1 MKNPRIYVGTWA
13 KYNAGSLSGE
23 WLALRDYDNYSEL
36 CEVMRA
42 IHEDES
48 DPEPMIQ
55 DCEDFPEGFSVVS
68 GSLSEEEYND
78 IIKACKEEEEEEE
91 SAGAE
96 EEEEETPSTRAEEGS
111 TPSTEEETP
120 GAEEESQT
128 AVTVCKYSEKAIAV
142 IGNTRPFA
150 DVLRANGGRFN
161 ARLSCGAG
169 WIFQATK
176 RDTIIEALKAAG
188 ATVRESDTVP
198 ARNSSNSS
206 NSSTRRNSSTGRN
219 GGEYPDTAMGGQKV
233 VSEYAEKR
241 GDPEY
246 YKSRFSTGIRFP
258 EGVYLFQKPRIE
270 NDFCFRDEGPEYDY
284 YKELCNNKKLLE
296 EHFIAHNMEQ
306 VREPKEGEKMYIIK
320 DSWSTDGRVYIRWA
334 DYPFGAANDQIVR
347 EATERE
353 EQEYRLQLRAVR
365 AEFGKRIDKYLKR
378 FGTSKLQIWSYWA
391 DR

>member
-23 WLALRDYDNYSEL
+23 WLALKDYDNYSEL

-55 DCEDFPEGFSVVS
+55 DCDDFPEGFSVVS

-78 IIKACKEEEEEEE
+78 ILQACRDEEEEE
-91 SAGAE
+91 SRGA
-96 EEEEETPSTRAEEGS
+96 EEEETPSTE
-111 TPSTEEETP
+111 STEEETP
-120 GAEEESQT
+120 GNKEESRG

-142 IGNTRPFA
+142 IGDTRPFA

-161 ARLSCGAG
+161 ARLSCGPG

-188 ATVRESDTVP
+188 ATVRESDAVP
-198 ARNSSNSS
+198 ARNSSNSATKR
-206 NSSTRRNSSTGRN
+206 NGSTKRN
-219 GGEYPDTAMGGQKV
+219 GGGYPDTAIGGQKV
-233 VSEYAEKR
+233 VSEYGEKR
-241 GDPEY
+241 GDLEY

-258 EGVYLFQKPRIE
+258 EGVYLFEKPRIE

-306 VREPKEGEKMYIIK
+306 VREPKEGETMYIIK
-320 DSWSTDGRVYIRWA
+320 DSWSTDGRVFIRWA
-334 DYPFGAANDQIVR
+334 NYPYSANDQIVR

-353 EQEYRLQLRAVR
+353 KQEYRLQLRAVR
-365 AEFGKRIDKYLKR
+365 AEFGKRVDRYLKR
-378 FGTSKLQIWSYWA
+378 FGTSKLHIWSYWA

>member
-78 IIKACKEEEEEEE
+78 ILKACKEEEEEEE

-96 EEEEETPSTRAEEGS
+96 EESTEEE
-111 TPSTEEETP
+111 STEEETP

-128 AVTVCKYSEKAIAV
+128 AVTVCKYSEKAIVV

-206 NSSTRRNSSTGRN
+206 NSSNRRNSSTGRN
-219 GGEYPDTAMGGQKV
+219 GGGYPDTAMGGQKV

-246 YKSRFSTGIRFP
+246 YKSRFSTGIRLP
-258 EGVYLFQKPRIE
+258 EGIYLFQKPRIE

-306 VREPKEGEKMYIIK
+306 VREPEEGEKMYIIK
-320 DSWSTDGRVYIRWA
+320 DSWSTDGQVYIRWSN
-334 DYPFGAANDQIVR
+334 YPYIPARDQIVR

-378 FGTSKLQIWSYWA
+378 FGTSKLHIWSYWA

>member
-1 MKNPRIYVGTWA
+1 M
-13 KYNAGSLSGE
+13 
-23 WLALRDYDNYSEL
+23 
-36 CEVMRA
+36 
-42 IHEDES
+42 
-48 DPEPMIQ
+48 
-55 DCEDFPEGFSVVS
+55 
-68 GSLSEEEYND
+68 
-78 IIKACKEEEEEEE
+78 KACKEEEEEEE

-96 EEEEETPSTRAEEGS
+96 EESTEEE
-111 TPSTEEETP
+111 STEEETP

-128 AVTVCKYSEKAIAV
+128 SVTVCKYSEKAIVV

-176 RDTIIEALKAAG
+176 RDCIIEALKAAG

-219 GGEYPDTAMGGQKV
+219 GGGYPDTAMGGQKV

-306 VREPKEGEKMYIIK
+306 VREPEEGEKMYIIK
-320 DSWSTDGRVYIRWA
+320 DSWSTDSRVYIRWA

-378 FGTSKLQIWSYWA
+378 FGTSKLHIWSYWA

>member
-23 WLALRDYDNYSEL
+23 WLALKDYDNYSEL

-78 IIKACKEEEEEEE
+78 ILKACKEEEEEEE
-91 SAGAE
+91 
-96 EEEEETPSTRAEEGS
+96 EEETPSTES
-111 TPSTEEETP
+111 TESTEEETP
-120 GAEEESQT
+120 GNEEETTGAEEETQT

-142 IGNTRPFA
+142 VGNTRPFA

-161 ARLSCGAG
+161 ARLSCGPG

-176 RDTIIEALKAAG
+176 KDIIIEALKAAG
-188 ATVRESDTVP
+188 AAVRESDTVP
-198 ARNSSNSS
+198 ARNSG
-206 NSSTRRNSSTGRN
+206 NSSTMRN
-219 GGEYPDTAMGGQKV
+219 GGTKRNGGGYPDTAIGGQKV
-233 VSEYAEKR
+233 VIEYGEKR
-241 GDPEY
+241 GDLEY

-284 YKELCNNKKLLE
+284 YKELCNDKKLLE

-306 VREPKEGEKMYIIK
+306 VREPKEGETMYIIK

-334 DYPFGAANDQIVR
+334 NYPYSANDQIVR

-353 EQEYRLQLRAVR
+353 QQEYRLQLRAVR
-365 AEFGKRIDKYLKR
+365 AEFGKRVDKYLKR
-378 FGTSKLQIWSYWA
+378 FGTSKLHIWSYWA

>member
-23 WLALRDYDNYSEL
+23 WLALKDYDNYSEL

-68 GSLSEEEYND
+68 GTLSEEEYND
-78 IIKACKEEEEEEE
+78 IIKACKEEEEEE

-96 EEEEETPSTRAEEGS
+96 EE
-111 TPSTEEETP
+111 STEEETR

-128 AVTVCKYSEKAIAV
+128 AVTVCKYSEKAIVV

-169 WIFQATK
+169 WIFQAAK

-206 NSSTRRNSSTGRN
+206 NSSTRRNGGTGRN
-219 GGEYPDTAMGGQKV
+219 SGGYPDTAIGGQKV
-233 VSEYAEKR
+233 VIEYGEKR
-241 GDPEY
+241 GDLEY

-284 YKELCNNKKLLE
+284 YKELCNDKKLLE

-306 VREPKEGEKMYIIK
+306 VREPKEGETMYIIK
-320 DSWSTDGRVYIRWA
+320 DSWSTDGQVYIRWA
-334 DYPFGAANDQIVR
+334 NYPYSADDQIVR

-365 AEFGKRIDKYLKR
+365 AEFGKRVDRYLKR
-378 FGTSKLQIWSYWA
+378 FGTSKLHIWSYWA

>member
-23 WLALRDYDNYSEL
+23 WLALKDYDNYSEL

-42 IHEDES
+42 IHEDEI

-78 IIKACKEEEEEEE
+78 ILKACREEEEEEQE

-96 EEEEETPSTRAEEGS
+96 EEETPGTESTED
-111 TPSTEEETP
+111 TEEETP
-120 GAEEESQT
+120 G

-142 IGNTRPFA
+142 IGDTRPFA

-161 ARLSCGAG
+161 ARLSCGPG

-176 RDTIIEALKAAG
+176 KDIIVKALKAAG
-188 ATVRESDTVP
+188 AAVSESDTVP
-198 ARNSSNSS
+198 ARNSGNSGNS
-206 NSSTRRNSSTGRN
+206 GNSSTRRNGGTSRN
-219 GGEYPDTAMGGQKV
+219 SGGYPDTAIGGQKV
-233 VSEYAEKR
+233 VIEYGEKR
-241 GDPEY
+241 GDLEY
-246 YKSRFSTGIRFP
+246 YKSRFTTGIRFP

-270 NDFCFRDEGPEYDY
+270 NDFCFSDEGPEYDY
-284 YKELCNNKKLLE
+284 YKELCNDKKLLE

-306 VREPKEGEKMYIIK
+306 VREPKEGETMYIIK
-320 DSWSTDGRVYIRWA
+320 DSWSTDGQVYIRWA
-334 DYPFGAANDQIVR
+334 NYPYSANDQIVR

-353 EQEYRLQLRAVR
+353 QQEYRLQLRAVR
-365 AEFGKRIDKYLKR
+365 AEFGKRVDRYLKR
-378 FGTSKLQIWSYWA
+378 FGTSKLHIWSYWA

>member
-23 WLALRDYDNYSEL
+23 WLALKDYDNYLEL

-78 IIKACKEEEEEEE
+78 ILKACKEEEEEE
-91 SAGAE
+91 SARA
-96 EEEEETPSTRAEEGS
+96 EEETPSTE
-111 TPSTEEETP
+111 STEGETP
-120 GAEEESQT
+120 GNEGET
-128 AVTVCKYSEKAIAV
+128 PGAVTVCKYSEKAIAV
-142 IGNTRPFA
+142 IGDTRPFA

-176 RDTIIEALKAAG
+176 KDIIVEALKAAG
-188 ATVRESDTVP
+188 AAVSESDTVP
-198 ARNSSNSS
+198 ARNSS
-206 NSSTRRNSSTGRN
+206 TRRNGSTGRN
-219 GGEYPDTAMGGQKV
+219 GGGYPDTAIGGQKV
-233 VSEYAEKR
+233 VIEYGEKR
-241 GDPEY
+241 GDLEY

-306 VREPKEGEKMYIIK
+306 VREPKEGETMYIIK
-320 DSWSTDGRVYIRWA
+320 DSWSTDGRVFIRWA
-334 DYPFGAANDQIVR
+334 NYPYIPANDQIVR

-353 EQEYRLQLRAVR
+353 QQEYLLQLRAIR
-365 AEFGKRIDKYLKR
+365 AEFGKRVDRYLKR
-378 FGTSKLQIWSYWA
+378 FGTSKLNIWSYWA

>member
-55 DCEDFPEGFSVVS
+55 DCDDFPEGFSVVS

-78 IIKACKEEEEEEE
+78 ILKACKEEEEEEE
-91 SAGAE
+91 SRGAE
-96 EEEEETPSTRAEEGS
+96 EEETSSTSS
-111 TPSTEEETP
+111 TESTESTEEETP
-120 GAEEESQT
+120 G

-142 IGNTRPFA
+142 IGDTRPFA

-176 RDTIIEALKAAG
+176 KDIIVEALKASG
-188 ATVRESDTVP
+188 AAVSESDTVP
-198 ARNSSNSS
+198 ARNSGNSS
-206 NSSTRRNSSTGRN
+206 NSSTKRNGGTGRNSSG
-219 GGEYPDTAMGGQKV
+219 YPDTAIGGQKV
-233 VSEYAEKR
+233 VIEYGEKR
-241 GDPEY
+241 GDLEY

-258 EGVYLFQKPRIE
+258 EGVYLFEKPRIE

-284 YKELCNNKKLLE
+284 YKELCNDKKLLE

-306 VREPKEGEKMYIIK
+306 VREPKEGETMYIIK

-334 DYPFGAANDQIVR
+334 NYPYSANDQIVR

-353 EQEYRLQLRAVR
+353 QQEYRLQLRAVR
-365 AEFGKRIDKYLKR
+365 AEFGKRVDKYLKR
-378 FGTSKLQIWSYWA
+378 FGISKLHIWSYWA

>member
-23 WLALRDYDNYSEL
+23 WLALKDYDNYSEL

-78 IIKACKEEEEEEE
+78 ILKACKEEEEEEE

-96 EEEEETPSTRAEEGS
+96 EEEEETPGTE
-111 TPSTEEETP
+111 STEEETP
-120 GAEEESQT
+120 GNEEESQT

-176 RDTIIEALKAAG
+176 RDCIIEALKAAG
-188 ATVRESDTVP
+188 ATVRESDAVP
-198 ARNSSNSS
+198 ARNSG
-206 NSSTRRNSSTGRN
+206 NSSTGRN
-219 GGEYPDTAMGGQKV
+219 GGTRRNGGGYPDTAMGGQKV

-258 EGVYLFQKPRIE
+258 EGVYLFQKPRIK

-284 YKELCNNKKLLE
+284 YKELCNDKKLLE

-306 VREPKEGEKMYIIK
+306 VREPEEGENMYIIK
-320 DSWSTDGRVYIRWA
+320 DSWSTDGQVYIRWSN
-334 DYPFGAANDQIVR
+334 YPFGVANDQTVR

-378 FGTSKLQIWSYWA
+378 FGTSKLHIWSYWA

>member
-23 WLALRDYDNYSEL
+23 WLALKDYDNYSEL

-78 IIKACKEEEEEEE
+78 IMKACKEEEEEEE

-96 EEEEETPSTRAEEGS
+96 EESTE
-111 TPSTEEETP
+111 STEEETP

-128 AVTVCKYSEKAIAV
+128 AVTVCKYSEKAIVV

-176 RDTIIEALKAAG
+176 RDCIIEALKAAG

-198 ARNSSNSS
+198 ARNSGNSS
-206 NSSTRRNSSTGRN
+206 NSSNRRNSSTGRN
-219 GGEYPDTAMGGQKV
+219 GGGYPDTAMGGQKV

-246 YKSRFSTGIRFP
+246 YKSRFATGIRFP

-284 YKELCNNKKLLE
+284 YKELCNDKKLLE

-306 VREPKEGEKMYIIK
+306 VREPKEGENMYIIK
-320 DSWSTDGRVYIRWA
+320 DSWSTDGQVYIRWSN
-334 DYPFGAANDQIVR
+334 YPYIPARDQIVR

-378 FGTSKLQIWSYWA
+378 FGTSKLHIWSYWA

>member
-23 WLALRDYDNYSEL
+23 WLALRDYENYSEL

-42 IHEDES
+42 IHEDEI

-78 IIKACKEEEEEEE
+78 IMKACKEEEEEEE

-96 EEEEETPSTRAEEGS
+96 EESTEEE
-111 TPSTEEETP
+111 STEEETP

-128 AVTVCKYSEKAIAV
+128 AVTVCKYSEKAIVV

-176 RDTIIEALKAAG
+176 RDCIIEALKAAG

-219 GGEYPDTAMGGQKV
+219 GGGYPATAMGGQKV

-284 YKELCNNKKLLE
+284 YKELCNDKKLLE
-296 EHFIAHNMEQ
+296 EHFIANNMEQ
-306 VREPKEGEKMYIIK
+306 VREPKEGENMYIIK
-320 DSWSTDGRVYIRWA
+320 DSWSTDGQVYIRWA
-334 DYPFGAANDQIVR
+334 NYPYSADDQIVR

-378 FGTSKLQIWSYWA
+378 FGTSKLHIWSYWA

>member
-23 WLALRDYDNYSEL
+23 WLALKDYDNYSEL

-55 DCEDFPEGFSVVS
+55 DCDDFPEGFSVVS

-78 IIKACKEEEEEEE
+78 ILKACREEEEEEEESTRTEEEE

-96 EEEEETPSTRAEEGS
+96 EETPGTE
-111 TPSTEEETP
+111 STEEETP
-120 GAEEESQT
+120 GNEEET
-128 AVTVCKYSEKAIAV
+128 PGAVTVCKYSEKAIAV
-142 IGNTRPFA
+142 IGDTRPFA

-161 ARLSCGAG
+161 ARLTCGAG

-176 RDTIIEALKAAG
+176 KDSIIEALKVAG
-188 ATVRESDTVP
+188 AAVSESDTVP

-206 NSSTRRNSSTGRN
+206 NRRNGSTRRNSVG
-219 GGEYPDTAMGGQKV
+219 YPDTAIGGQKV
-233 VSEYAEKR
+233 VIEYGEKR
-241 GDPEY
+241 GDLEY

-258 EGVYLFQKPRIE
+258 EGVYLFEKPRIE
-270 NDFCFRDEGPEYDY
+270 NDFCFSDEGPEYDY
-284 YKELCNNKKLLE
+284 YKELCNDKKLLE

-306 VREPKEGEKMYIIK
+306 VREPKEGETMYIIK
-320 DSWSTDGRVYIRWA
+320 DSWSTDGRVFIRWA
-334 DYPFGAANDQIVR
+334 NYPYSANDQIVR

-353 EQEYRLQLRAVR
+353 QQEYRLQLRAVR
-365 AEFGKRIDKYLKR
+365 AEFGKRVNRYLKR
-378 FGTSKLQIWSYWA
+378 FGTSKLHIWSYWA

>member
-23 WLALRDYDNYSEL
+23 WLALKDYDNYSEL

-42 IHEDES
+42 IHEDEI

-78 IIKACKEEEEEEE
+78 IMKACKEEEEEEE

-96 EEEEETPSTRAEEGS
+96 EEEEETPSTE
-111 TPSTEEETP
+111 STEEKTP
-120 GAEEESQT
+120 GYEEESQT
-128 AVTVCKYSEKAIAV
+128 AVTVCKYSEKAISV

-206 NSSTRRNSSTGRN
+206 TRRN
-219 GGEYPDTAMGGQKV
+219 GGGYPDTAMGGQKV

-246 YKSRFSTGIRFP
+246 YKSRFATGIRFP
-258 EGVYLFQKPRIE
+258 EGEYLFQKPRIE

-306 VREPKEGEKMYIIK
+306 VREPEEGENMYIIK

-334 DYPFGAANDQIVR
+334 DYPFGVANDQTVR

-353 EQEYRLQLRAVR
+353 EQEYRLQLKAVR

-378 FGTSKLQIWSYWA
+378 FGTSKLHIWSYWA

>member
-78 IIKACKEEEEEEE
+78 ILKACKEEEEEEE
-91 SAGAE
+91 SAGTE
-96 EEEEETPSTRAEEGS
+96 EEEGTRTEEESTESTEG
-111 TPSTEEETP
+111 TEEETP
-120 GAEEESQT
+120 GA
-128 AVTVCKYSEKAIAV
+128 VTVCKYSGKAIAV
-142 IGNTRPFA
+142 VGNTRPFA

-176 RDTIIEALKAAG
+176 KDTIIEALKAAG
-188 ATVRESDTVP
+188 AAVSESDTVP
-198 ARNSSNSS
+198 ARNSGNSS
-206 NSSTRRNSSTGRN
+206 NRRNGGTRRN
-219 GGEYPDTAMGGQKV
+219 GGGYPDTAIGGQKV
-233 VSEYAEKR
+233 VSEYGEKR
-241 GDPEY
+241 GDLEY

-284 YKELCNNKKLLE
+284 YKELCNDKKLLE

-306 VREPKEGEKMYIIK
+306 VREPKEGEIMYIIK
-320 DSWSTDGRVYIRWA
+320 DSWSTDGSVYIRWSN
-334 DYPFGAANDQIVR
+334 YPYIPANDQIVR

-378 FGTSKLQIWSYWA
+378 FGTSKLHIWSYWA

>member
-23 WLALRDYDNYSEL
+23 WLALKDYDNYSEL

-55 DCEDFPEGFSVVS
+55 DCEDFPDGFSVVS

-78 IIKACKEEEEEEE
+78 ILKACREEEEEEEE
-91 SAGAE
+91 STGT
-96 EEEEETPSTRAEEGS
+96 EEETPSTES
-111 TPSTEEETP
+111 TESTEEETP
-120 GAEEESQT
+120 G

-142 IGNTRPFA
+142 IGDTRPFA

-161 ARLSCGAG
+161 ARLTCGAG

-176 RDTIIEALKAAG
+176 KDIIVEALKAAG
-188 ATVRESDTVP
+188 AAVSKSDTVP
-198 ARNSSNSS
+198 SRNSSNSS
-206 NSSTRRNSSTGRN
+206 NRRNSSTKRN
-219 GGEYPDTAMGGQKV
+219 SGGYPDTAIGGQKV
-233 VSEYAEKR
+233 VIEYGEKR
-241 GDPEY
+241 GDLEY

-284 YKELCNNKKLLE
+284 YKELCNDKKLLE

-306 VREPKEGEKMYIIK
+306 VREPKEGETMYIIK
-320 DSWSTDGRVYIRWA
+320 DSWSTDGRVYIRWSN
-334 DYPFGAANDQIVR
+334 YPYIPARDQIVR

-365 AEFGKRIDKYLKR
+365 AEFGKRVDRYLKR
-378 FGTSKLQIWSYWA
+378 FGTSKLHIWSYWA

>member
-1 MKNPRIYVGTWA
+1 MKNQRIYVGTWA

-78 IIKACKEEEEEEE
+78 IMKACKEEEEEEE

-96 EEEEETPSTRAEEGS
+96 EE
-111 TPSTEEETP
+111 STEEETP

-176 RDTIIEALKAAG
+176 RDCIIEALKAAG

-206 NSSTRRNSSTGRN
+206 TRRNSSTGRN
-219 GGEYPDTAMGGQKV
+219 GGGYPDTAMGGQKV

-284 YKELCNNKKLLE
+284 YKELCNDKKLLE
-296 EHFIAHNMEQ
+296 EHFITHNMEQ
-306 VREPKEGEKMYIIK
+306 VREPKEGEKMYIFNYSCII
-320 DSWSTDGRVYIRWA
+320 DFLVYIRWA

-365 AEFGKRIDKYLKR
+365 AEFGKRIDKYLMS
-378 FGTSKLQIWSYWA
+378 FGFSKLHIWSYWA

>member
-23 WLALRDYDNYSEL
+23 WLALKDYDNYSEL

-78 IIKACKEEEEEEE
+78 ILKACKEEEEEEE

-96 EEEEETPSTRAEEGS
+96 EETPSTES
-111 TPSTEEETP
+111 TESTEEETP
-120 GAEEESQT
+120 GNEEESQT

-176 RDTIIEALKAAG
+176 RDTIIEALKTAR

-198 ARNSSNSS
+198 ARNSGNSS
-206 NSSTRRNSSTGRN
+206 NSSTKRNSSTRRN
-219 GGEYPDTAMGGQKV
+219 GGGYPDTAMGGQKV

-246 YKSRFSTGIRFP
+246 YKSRFATGIRFP

-306 VREPKEGEKMYIIK
+306 VREPEEGETMYIIK
-320 DSWSTDGRVYIRWA
+320 DSWSTDNRVYIRWSN
-334 DYPFGAANDQIVR
+334 YPYIPANDQTVR

-378 FGTSKLQIWSYWA
+378 FGTSKLHIWSYWA

>member
-23 WLALRDYDNYSEL
+23 WLALKDYDNYSEL

-78 IIKACKEEEEEEE
+78 ILKACKEEEEEEEE

-96 EEEEETPSTRAEEGS
+96 EESTEGTES
-111 TPSTEEETP
+111 TESTEEETP
-120 GAEEESQT
+120 G
-128 AVTVCKYSEKAIAV
+128 AVTVCKYSEKAIVV

-176 RDTIIEALKAAG
+176 KDIIVEALKAAG

-198 ARNSSNSS
+198 ARNSGNSS
-206 NSSTRRNSSTGRN
+206 TKRNGSTRRNS
-219 GGEYPDTAMGGQKV
+219 GGYPDTAMGGQKV
-233 VSEYAEKR
+233 VIEYGEKR
-241 GDPEY
+241 GDLEY

-306 VREPKEGEKMYIIK
+306 VREPKEGETMYIIK
-320 DSWSTDGRVYIRWA
+320 DSWSTDGRVYIRWSNYPYSA
-334 DYPFGAANDQIVR
+334 DDQIVR

-365 AEFGKRIDKYLKR
+365 AEFGKRVDRYLKR
-378 FGTSKLQIWSYWA
+378 FGTSKLNIWSYWA

>member
-42 IHEDES
+42 IHEDEI

-78 IIKACKEEEEEEE
+78 IMKACKEEEEEEE

-96 EEEEETPSTRAEEGS
+96 EESTE
-111 TPSTEEETP
+111 STEEETP
-120 GAEEESQT
+120 GNEEESQT

-176 RDTIIEALKAAG
+176 RDCIIEALKAAG

-198 ARNSSNSS
+198 ARNSSDSS

-219 GGEYPDTAMGGQKV
+219 GGGYPDTAMGGQKV
-233 VSEYAEKR
+233 VSEYAEKS

-258 EGVYLFQKPRIE
+258 EGVYLFQRPRIE

-284 YKELCNNKKLLE
+284 YEELCNNKKLLE

-320 DSWSTDGRVYIRWA
+320 NSWSTDSRVYIRWSN
-334 DYPFGAANDQIVR
+334 YPYIPANDQTVR

-353 EQEYRLQLRAVR
+353 EQEYCLQLRAVR

-378 FGTSKLQIWSYWA
+378 FGTSKLHIWSYWA

>member
-23 WLALRDYDNYSEL
+23 WLALRDYDSYSEL

-78 IIKACKEEEEEEE
+78 ILKACKEEEEEEE
-91 SAGAE
+91 E
-96 EEEEETPSTRAEEGS
+96 STRTEEGS
-111 TPSTEEETP
+111 TEDTEGTESTESTESSEEET
-120 GAEEESQT
+120 QT
-128 AVTVCKYSEKAIAV
+128 AVTVCKYSEKAIVV

-150 DVLRANGGRFN
+150 DVLRANSGRFN

-176 RDTIIEALKAAG
+176 KDIIVEALKAAG
-188 ATVRESDTVP
+188 AAVSESDTVP

-206 NSSTRRNSSTGRN
+206 NSSTKRNGGTGRN
-219 GGEYPDTAMGGQKV
+219 SGGYPDTAIGGQKV
-233 VSEYAEKR
+233 VIEYGEKR
-241 GDPEY
+241 GDLEY

-284 YKELCNNKKLLE
+284 YKELCNDKKLLE

-306 VREPKEGEKMYIIK
+306 VREPKEGETMYIIK
-320 DSWSTDGRVYIRWA
+320 DSWSTDGQVYIRWA
-334 DYPFGAANDQIVR
+334 NYPYSADGQIVR

-353 EQEYRLQLRAVR
+353 QQEYRLQLRAVR
-365 AEFGKRIDKYLKR
+365 AEFGKRVDKYLKR
-378 FGTSKLQIWSYWA
+378 FGTSKLHIWSYWA

>member
-23 WLALRDYDNYSEL
+23 WLALKDYDNYSEL

-78 IIKACKEEEEEEE
+78 ILKACKEEEEEEE

-96 EEEEETPSTRAEEGS
+96 DTEEKTPSTES
-111 TPSTEEETP
+111 SEEETP
-120 GAEEESQT
+120 GAEEET
-128 AVTVCKYSEKAIAV
+128 PGAVTVGKYSEKAIAV
-142 IGNTRPFA
+142 IGDTRPFA

-176 RDTIIEALKAAG
+176 KDIIVEALKAAG
-188 ATVRESDTVP
+188 AAVRESDTVP
-198 ARNSSNSS
+198 SRNSS
-206 NSSTRRNSSTGRN
+206 NSSTRRNSSSRRN
-219 GGEYPDTAMGGQKV
+219 SGGYPDTAIGGQKV
-233 VSEYAEKR
+233 VIEYGEKR
-241 GDPEY
+241 GDLEY

-284 YKELCNNKKLLE
+284 YKELCNDKKLLE

-306 VREPKEGEKMYIIK
+306 VREPKGDETMYIIK
-320 DSWSTDGRVYIRWA
+320 DSWSTDGQVYIRWS
-334 DYPFGAANDQIVR
+334 DYPYIPARDQIVR

-353 EQEYRLQLRAVR
+353 QQEYRLQLRAVR

-378 FGTSKLQIWSYWA
+378 FGTSKLHIWSYWA

>member
-23 WLALRDYDNYSEL
+23 WLALRDYDSYSEL

-55 DCEDFPEGFSVVS
+55 DCDDFPEGFSVVS

-78 IIKACKEEEEEEE
+78 ILKACKEEEEEEE
-91 SAGAE
+91 
-96 EEEEETPSTRAEEGS
+96 
-111 TPSTEEETP
+111 ETP
-120 GAEEESQT
+120 GAEEEST
-128 AVTVCKYSEKAIAV
+128 ESTEEETPGNEEETPGAVTVCKYSEKAIAV
-142 IGNTRPFA
+142 IGDTRPFA

-176 RDTIIEALKAAG
+176 KDIIVEALKAAG

-198 ARNSSNSS
+198 ARNSSDSS
-206 NSSTRRNSSTGRN
+206 NSSTRRNSSTRGN
-219 GGEYPDTAMGGQKV
+219 GGGYPDTAMGGQKV
-233 VSEYAEKR
+233 VIEYGEKR
-241 GDPEY
+241 GDLKY

-258 EGVYLFQKPRIE
+258 EGVYLFEKPRIE

-284 YKELCNNKKLLE
+284 YKELCNDKKLLE

-306 VREPKEGEKMYIIK
+306 VREPEDGETMYIIK
-320 DSWSTDGRVYIRWA
+320 DSWSTDGRVWIRWS
-334 DYPFGAANDQIVR
+334 DYPYIPARDQIVR

-353 EQEYRLQLRAVR
+353 QQEYRLQLRAVR
-365 AEFGKRIDKYLKR
+365 GEFGKRVDKYLKR
-378 FGTSKLQIWSYWA
+378 FGTSKLHIWSYWA

>member
-23 WLALRDYDNYSEL
+23 WLALKDYDNYSEL

-78 IIKACKEEEEEEE
+78 ILKACKEEEEEEE
-91 SAGAE
+91 EESKGAE
-96 EEEEETPSTRAEEGS
+96 EESTES
-111 TPSTEEETP
+111 TESTEEETP
-120 GAEEESQT
+120 GNEEETQT

-188 ATVRESDTVP
+188 ATVSESDSVP
-198 ARNSSNSS
+198 ARNSGN
-206 NSSTRRNSSTGRN
+206 
-219 GGEYPDTAMGGQKV
+219 TA
-233 VSEYAEKR
+233 
-241 GDPEY
+241 
-246 YKSRFSTGIRFP
+246 T
-258 EGVYLFQKPRIE
+258 
-270 NDFCFRDEGPEYDY
+270 
-284 YKELCNNKKLLE
+284 
-296 EHFIAHNMEQ
+296 
-306 VREPKEGEKMYIIK
+306 
-320 DSWSTDGRVYIRWA
+320 
-334 DYPFGAANDQIVR
+334 
-347 EATERE
+347 
-353 EQEYRLQLRAVR
+353 
-365 AEFGKRIDKYLKR
+365 
-378 FGTSKLQIWSYWA
+378 
-391 DR
+391 

>member
-23 WLALRDYDNYSEL
+23 WLALRDYDSYSEL

-55 DCEDFPEGFSVVS
+55 DCDDFPEGFSVVS

-78 IIKACKEEEEEEE
+78 ILKACKEEEEEEE
-91 SAGAE
+91 
-96 EEEEETPSTRAEEGS
+96 
-111 TPSTEEETP
+111 ETP
-120 GAEEESQT
+120 GAEEEST
-128 AVTVCKYSEKAIAV
+128 ESTEEETPGNEEETPGAVTVCKYSEKAIAV
-142 IGNTRPFA
+142 IGDTRPFA

-176 RDTIIEALKAAG
+176 KDIIVEALKAAG

-198 ARNSSNSS
+198 ARNSSDSS
-206 NSSTRRNSSTGRN
+206 NSSTRRNSSTRGN
-219 GGEYPDTAMGGQKV
+219 GGGYPDTAMGGQKV
-233 VSEYAEKR
+233 VIEYGEKR
-241 GDPEY
+241 GDLKY

-258 EGVYLFQKPRIE
+258 EGVYLFEKPRIE

-284 YKELCNNKKLLE
+284 YKELCNDKKLLE

-306 VREPKEGEKMYIIK
+306 VREPEDGETMYIIK
-320 DSWSTDGRVYIRWA
+320 DSWSTDGRVWIRWS
-334 DYPFGAANDQIVR
+334 DYPYIPARDQIVR

-353 EQEYRLQLRAVR
+353 QQEYRLQLRAVR
-365 AEFGKRIDKYLKR
+365 AEFGKRVDKYLKR
-378 FGTSKLQIWSYWA
+378 FGTSKLHIWSYWA

>member
-23 WLALRDYDNYSEL
+23 WLALKDYDNYSEL

-78 IIKACKEEEEEEE
+78 ILQACKEEEEEEE
-91 SAGAE
+91 SKGAE
-96 EEEEETPSTRAEEGS
+96 EESTESTRAEEES
-111 TPSTEEETP
+111 TERTEEETR
-120 GAEEESQT
+120 GNEEESQT
-128 AVTVCKYSEKAIAV
+128 AVTVCKYSEKAVAV

-188 ATVRESDTVP
+188 AVVRESDTVP

-206 NSSTRRNSSTGRN
+206 NRRN
-219 GGEYPDTAMGGQKV
+219 GGTRQNCGGYPDTAIGGQKV
-233 VSEYAEKR
+233 VIEYGEKR
-241 GDPEY
+241 GDLEY

-284 YKELCNNKKLLE
+284 YKELCNDKKLLE

-306 VREPKEGEKMYIIK
+306 VREPKEGETMYIIK

-334 DYPFGAANDQIVR
+334 NYPYSADDQIVR

-365 AEFGKRIDKYLKR
+365 AEFGKRVDKYLKR
-378 FGTSKLQIWSYWA
+378 FGTSKLHIWSYWA

>member
-78 IIKACKEEEEEEE
+78 ILKACKEEEEE

-96 EEEEETPSTRAEEGS
+96 EE
-111 TPSTEEETP
+111 STEEETP

-128 AVTVCKYSEKAIAV
+128 AVTVCKYSEKAIVV

-176 RDTIIEALKAAG
+176 RDCIIEALKAAG

-198 ARNSSNSS
+198 ARNSGNSS
-206 NSSTRRNSSTGRN
+206 NSSSRRNSSTGRN
-219 GGEYPDTAMGGQKV
+219 GGGYPDTAMGGQKV

-284 YKELCNNKKLLE
+284 YKELCNDKKLLE

-306 VREPKEGEKMYIIK
+306 VREPKEGENMYIIK
-320 DSWSTDGRVYIRWA
+320 DSWSTDGQVYIRWSN
-334 DYPFGAANDQIVR
+334 YPYIPANDQIVR

-378 FGTSKLQIWSYWA
+378 FGTSKLHIWSYWA

>member
-23 WLALRDYDNYSEL
+23 WLALKDYDSYSEL

-78 IIKACKEEEEEEE
+78 ILKACKEEEEEEE
-91 SAGAE
+91 E
-96 EEEEETPSTRAEEGS
+96 STRAEEDTPS
-111 TPSTEEETP
+111 TEDTESTESTEEETP
-120 GAEEESQT
+120 GNEEET
-128 AVTVCKYSEKAIAV
+128 PGAVTVCKYSEKAIAV
-142 IGNTRPFA
+142 VGNTRPFA

-176 RDTIIEALKAAG
+176 KDIIVEALKAAG
-188 ATVRESDTVP
+188 AAVSESDTVP

-206 NSSTRRNSSTGRN
+206 TRRNSGTGRN
-219 GGEYPDTAMGGQKV
+219 SGGYPDTAIGGQKV
-233 VSEYAEKR
+233 VIEYGEKR
-241 GDPEY
+241 GDLEY

-284 YKELCNNKKLLE
+284 YKELCNDKKLLE

-306 VREPKEGEKMYIIK
+306 VREPKDGETMYIIK
-320 DSWSTDGRVYIRWA
+320 DSWSTDGQVYIKWA
-334 DYPFGAANDQIVR
+334 NYPYSAYDQIVR

-365 AEFGKRIDKYLKR
+365 AEFGKRVDKYLKR
-378 FGTSKLQIWSYWA
+378 FGTSKLHIWSYWA

>member
-1 MKNPRIYVGTWA
+1 MLNLNFLSVMKNPRIYVGTWA

-42 IHEDES
+42 IHEDEI

-91 SAGAE
+91 EESAGAE
-96 EEEEETPSTRAEEGS
+96 EESTE
-111 TPSTEEETP
+111 STEEETP

-128 AVTVCKYSEKAIAV
+128 AVTVCKYSEKAIVV

-176 RDTIIEALKAAG
+176 RDCIIEALKAAG

-219 GGEYPDTAMGGQKV
+219 GGGYPDTAMGGQKV

-306 VREPKEGEKMYIIK
+306 VREPKEGENMYIIK
-320 DSWSTDGRVYIRWA
+320 DSWSTDSRVYIRWA

-378 FGTSKLQIWSYWA
+378 FGTSKLHIWSYWA

>member
-23 WLALRDYDNYSEL
+23 WLALKDYDNYSEL

-78 IIKACKEEEEEEE
+78 ILKACKEEEEESTEEE
-91 SAGAE
+91 STE
-96 EEEEETPSTRAEEGS
+96 EE
-111 TPSTEEETP
+111 STEEETP
-120 GAEEESQT
+120 GNEEESQT
-128 AVTVCKYSEKAIAV
+128 SVTVCKYSEKAIAV

-176 RDTIIEALKAAG
+176 RDCIIEALKAAG
-188 ATVRESDTVP
+188 ATVRESDIVP

-206 NSSTRRNSSTGRN
+206 TKRNGSTRRN
-219 GGEYPDTAMGGQKV
+219 GGGYPDTAMGGQKV

-306 VREPKEGEKMYIIK
+306 VREPEEGENMYIIK

-334 DYPFGAANDQIVR
+334 DYPFGAANGQIVR

-378 FGTSKLQIWSYWA
+378 FGTSKLHIWSYWA

>member
-23 WLALRDYDNYSEL
+23 WLALRDYENYSEL

-42 IHEDES
+42 IHEDEI

-78 IIKACKEEEEEEE
+78 ILKACKEEEEEEE

-96 EEEEETPSTRAEEGS
+96 EE
-111 TPSTEEETP
+111 STEEETP

-176 RDTIIEALKAAG
+176 RDCIIEALKAAG

-306 VREPKEGEKMYIIK
+306 VREPKEGENMYIIK
-320 DSWSTDGRVYIRWA
+320 DSWSTDSRVYIRWA

-378 FGTSKLQIWSYWA
+378 FGTSKLHIWSYWA

>member
-23 WLALRDYDNYSEL
+23 WLALKDYDNYLEL

-78 IIKACKEEEEEEE
+78 ILKACKEEEEEE
-91 SAGAE
+91 SARA
-96 EEEEETPSTRAEEGS
+96 EEETPSTE
-111 TPSTEEETP
+111 STEGETP
-120 GAEEESQT
+120 GNEGETPGNEGET
-128 AVTVCKYSEKAIAV
+128 PGAVTVCKYSEKAIAV
-142 IGNTRPFA
+142 IGDTRPFA

-176 RDTIIEALKAAG
+176 KDIIVEALKAAG
-188 ATVRESDTVP
+188 AAVSESDTVP
-198 ARNSSNSS
+198 ARNSS
-206 NSSTRRNSSTGRN
+206 TRRNGSTGRN
-219 GGEYPDTAMGGQKV
+219 GGGYPDTAIGGQKV
-233 VSEYAEKR
+233 VIEYGEKR
-241 GDPEY
+241 GDLEY

-306 VREPKEGEKMYIIK
+306 VREPKEGETMYIIK
-320 DSWSTDGRVYIRWA
+320 DSWSTDGRVFIRWA
-334 DYPFGAANDQIVR
+334 NYPYIPANDQIVR

-353 EQEYRLQLRAVR
+353 QQEYLLQLRAIR
-365 AEFGKRIDKYLKR
+365 AEFGKRVDRYLKR
-378 FGTSKLQIWSYWA
+378 FGTSKLNIWSYWA

>member
-23 WLALRDYDNYSEL
+23 WLALKDYDNYSEL

-78 IIKACKEEEEEEE
+78 ILKACKEEEEEEE
-91 SAGAE
+91 SNGAE
-96 EEEEETPSTRAEEGS
+96 EESTEG
-111 TPSTEEETP
+111 TEEESR
-120 GAEEESQT
+120 GNEEESQT
-128 AVTVCKYSEKAIAV
+128 AVTVCKYSEKAIAA
-142 IGNTRPFA
+142 IGDTRPFA

-161 ARLSCGAG
+161 ARLTCGAG

-176 RDTIIEALKAAG
+176 KNIIVEALKAAG
-188 ATVRESDTVP
+188 AAVSESDTVP
-198 ARNSSNSS
+198 ARNSG
-206 NSSTRRNSSTGRN
+206 NSSTGRN
-219 GGEYPDTAMGGQKV
+219 SSTKRNGGAKRNDSGYPDTAIGGQKV
-233 VSEYAEKR
+233 VIEYGEKR
-241 GDPEY
+241 EDLEY

-284 YKELCNNKKLLE
+284 YKELCNDKKLLE

-320 DSWSTDGRVYIRWA
+320 DSWSTDGQVYIRWA
-334 DYPFGAANDQIVR
+334 NYPYSANDQIVR

-353 EQEYRLQLRAVR
+353 QQEYRLQLRAVR
-365 AEFGKRIDKYLKR
+365 AEFGKRIDRYLKR
-378 FGTSKLQIWSYWA
+378 FGTSKLHIWSYWA

>member
-23 WLALRDYDNYSEL
+23 WLALKDYDNYSEL

-42 IHEDES
+42 IHEDEI

-78 IIKACKEEEEEEE
+78 ILKACKEEEEEEE

-96 EEEEETPSTRAEEGS
+96 EEEEETPSTE
-111 TPSTEEETP
+111 STEEETP
-120 GAEEESQT
+120 GAEEESKT

-188 ATVRESDTVP
+188 ATVSESDTIP
-198 ARNSSNSS
+198 SRNSGNSSNSS
-206 NSSTRRNSSTGRN
+206 NRRNSGTRRNS
-219 GGEYPDTAMGGQKV
+219 GGYPDTAIGGQKV

-296 EHFIAHNMEQ
+296 EHFIDHNMEQ
-306 VREPKEGEKMYIIK
+306 VREPKEGENMYIIK

-334 DYPFGAANDQIVR
+334 DYPFGVANDQTVR

-378 FGTSKLQIWSYWA
+378 FGTSKLHIWSYWA

>member
-78 IIKACKEEEEEEE
+78 ILKACKEEEEEEE
-91 SAGAE
+91 STE
-96 EEEEETPSTRAEEGS
+96 EE
-111 TPSTEEETP
+111 STEEETP

-128 AVTVCKYSEKAIAV
+128 AVTVCKYSEKAIVV

-176 RDTIIEALKAAG
+176 RDCIIEALKAAG

-219 GGEYPDTAMGGQKV
+219 GGGYPDTAMGGQKV

-320 DSWSTDGRVYIRWA
+320 DSWSTDSRVYIRWA

-378 FGTSKLQIWSYWA
+378 FGTSKLHIWSYWA

>member
-23 WLALRDYDNYSEL
+23 WLALKDYDNYSEL

-55 DCEDFPEGFSVVS
+55 DCEDFPDGFSVVS

-78 IIKACKEEEEEEE
+78 ILKACKEEEEEEE
-91 SAGAE
+91 ESTRTE
-96 EEEEETPSTRAEEGS
+96 EEE
-111 TPSTEEETP
+111 STEEETP
-120 GAEEESQT
+120 GNEEESQT

-142 IGNTRPFA
+142 IGDTRPFT

-161 ARLSCGAG
+161 ARLTCGAG

-176 RDTIIEALKAAG
+176 KDIIVEALKAAG
-188 ATVRESDTVP
+188 AAVSESDTVP
-198 ARNSSNSS
+198 SRNSSNSS
-206 NSSTRRNSSTGRN
+206 NRRNSSTKRN
-219 GGEYPDTAMGGQKV
+219 SGGYPDTAIGGQKV
-233 VSEYAEKR
+233 VIEYGEKR
-241 GDPEY
+241 GDLEY

-284 YKELCNNKKLLE
+284 YKELCNDKKLLE

-306 VREPKEGEKMYIIK
+306 VREPKEGETMYIIK

-334 DYPFGAANDQIVR
+334 NYPYSAYDQIVR

-353 EQEYRLQLRAVR
+353 QQEYRLQLRAVR
-365 AEFGKRIDKYLKR
+365 AEFGKRVDKYLKR
-378 FGTSKLQIWSYWA
+378 FGTSKLHIWSYWA